1 MELRVDR
8 SRTKVRV
15 EWWGSDDV
23 ANFGARGHTQQRSDS
38 IIMVEE
44 MLTREHD
51 KHHVW
56 LYL

>member
-23 ANFGARGHTQQRSDS
+23 AHFGTRGHTQRSDS